1 MSPRHGR
8 IDWTLASIVVLVI
21 GLLFSGNLAFATNP
35 NKAEGA
41 QQTVVAKSVILAA
54 LADTDKSAGIIAPA
68 ARDLSTG
75 NIFEK
80 QSVAP
85 RSEWIRV
92 APLVTK
98 TCCGGYTCDQRSG
111 TCVCK
116 RWC

>member
-1 MSPRHGR
+1 MSPRRGR
-8 IDWTLASIVVLVI
+8 IDWTIASIVVLVI
-21 GLLFSGNLAFATNP
+21 GLLFSGNLAFATNA
-35 NKAEGA
+35 KAEGA
-41 QQTVVAKSVILAA
+41 QQAVAAKSVILAA
-54 LADTDKSAGIIAPA
+54 LADTNKSAEIIAPA

>member
-1 MSPRHGR
+1 MLRRRER
-8 IDWTLASIVVLVI
+8 IDWILASVVVLVI
-21 GLLFSGNLAFATNP
+21 TFLVAGNSAFAASA
-35 NKAEGA
+35 NKAQCAPGTA
-41 QQTVVAKSVILAA
+41 IAKSVILAA
-54 LADTDKSAGIIAPA
+54 LSDADKSTSVLAPLV
-68 ARDLSTG
+68 REPSTG
-75 NIFEK
+75 NLIEK
-80 QSVAP
+80 QTVAP